1 MPRASV
7 IAHRGASGYA
17 YQNSPAAFALARDMG
32 ADGIELDIHATTDGA
47 LVVHH
52 DPEVDGVG
60 MIAEHSLADVRRVTL
75 PNGEP
80 IPTLDAVLAAAGGLD
95 VWIEVKSLPARWDDR
110 LLETIARGPAP
121 PRYAVHGFDH
131 RIIARLGA
139 RAPGL
144 RRGVLSASRPID
156 PVAQVAA
163 AGADVLWQESSLTDG
178 DLVAALHAA
187 GKGVIAWTTNT
198 PDELARLVGLGV
210 DGLCGNFPDRTRAA
224 VGLSPRP

>member
-17 YQNSPAAFALARDMG
+17 YQNSLAAFTLAREMG
-32 ADGIELDIHATTDGA
+32 ADAIELDIHATTDGA

-52 DPEVDGVG
+52 DPEVEGAGV
-60 MIAEHSLADVRRVTL
+60 IAEHSLADLRRVPL

-80 IPTLDAVLAAAGGLD
+80 IPTLDEALVAAGTLE
-95 VWIEVKSLPARWDDR
+95 VWIEVKTLPARWDDR
-110 LLETIARGPAP
+110 LLETITRGPAP
-121 PRYAVHGFDH
+121 PRYAVHAFDH

-163 AGADVLWQESSLTDG
+163 AGADVLWQESSLTDAE
-178 DLVAALHAA
+178 LVTALHTA
-187 GKGVIAWTTNT
+187 GKGVIVWTANT
-198 PDELARLVGLGV
+198 PAELTRLVGLGV
-210 DGLCGNFPDRTRAA
+210 DGLCGNFPDRTRSA
-224 VGLSPRP
+224 VGLSARP